1 MKIFVIS
8 PILPPE
14 GEDYREQYRRRDS
27 AQIPAEFSFAYIDK
41 GPRFIQNAYD
51 DACAAPDLIRKIQ
64 AGTADRPKKR
74 RPGSLRDVWSSW
86 PPAGEATWRSLWN
99 VRTNF

>member
-64 AGTADRPKKR
+64 AAERDGAD
-74 RPGSLRDVWSSW
+74 
-86 PPAGEATWRSLWN
+86 AGLFRALPLLAGDAGARL
-99 VRTNF
+99 

>member
-51 DACAAPDLIRKIQ
+51 DA
-64 AGTADRPKKR
+64 
-74 RPGSLRDVWSSW
+74 
-86 PPAGEATWRSLWN
+86 
-99 VRTNF
+99 